1 MFIFKGNT
9 LLKTIECNE
18 NFSIGDKLDIKI
30 FDEDDDKIYYSN
42 QFINNEVTNTI
53 SLEIKP
59 SITSMFPCKV
69 LTLQITLEDITGY
82 IKTNQYKLI
91 VKRCK

>member
-30 FDEDDDKIYYSN
+30 YDEDDDKIYYSN
-42 QFINNEVTNTI
+42 QIIIKEETNTI
-53 SLEIKP
+53 DLEVKP
-59 SITSMFPCKV
+59 SSTCLFPCKV
-69 LTLQITLEDITGY
+69 LTLQITLEDISGY

>member
-18 NFSIGDKLDIKI
+18 NFSKGDKLDIKI
-30 FDEDDDKIYYSN
+30 YDEDDDKIYYSN
-42 QFINNEVTNTI
+42 QIIIKDEINTVD
-53 SLEIKP
+53 LEINP
-59 SITSMFPCKV
+59 STTGLFPCKV
-69 LTLQITLEDITGY
+69 LVLQIKLIGVTGY

>member
-9 LLKTIECNE
+9 LLKTIESDE
-18 NFSIGDKLDIKI
+18 KFSIGDKLDIKI
-30 FDEDDDKIYYSN
+30 FDEDDDKVYYN
-42 QFINNEVTNTI
+42 NIIIINNETNTI
-53 SLEIKP
+53 DLEIKP
-59 SITSMFPCKV
+59 SITELFPCKI
-69 LTLQITLEDITGY
+69 LILQIKLIDITGY